1 MSLFLLRPAVFLL
14 ATVYACP
21 SPAHAEVASHSGM
34 VFGPDSNG
42 VCYEGSFQGSA
53 TPCPTQIYPHLPK
66 TAVAAIVIAVVFGVS
81 TPSETVFLGL
91 NADAVTCVNLFL
103 VIALCVVLLLW
114 RRQVRATTDD
124 SASSLFDFV
133 SGGRRLSTSNSSL
146 SPTRPNSPRL
156 SVKTMIGSQ
165 SILNE
170 KELHESESY
179 FHHGSHGPE
188 ADVEG
193 SVETLTAPRYGGLL
207 YFLASP

>member
-14 ATVYACP
+14 ATIYACP

-42 VCYEGSFQGSA
+42 VCYEGSLQGSA

-81 TPSETVFLGL
+81 TPLRNGVL
-91 NADAVTCVNLFL
+91 
-103 VIALCVVLLLW
+103 LLLW

-133 SGGRRLSTSNSSL
+133 SGERRLRTSNSSL
-146 SPTRPNSPRL
+146 SPSWPNSPPL
-156 SVKTMIGSQ
+156 SVTTMIDSQ

-170 KELHESESY
+170 KELHGSESY

-193 SVETLTAPRYGGLL
+193 SVETLSAVSLIVVTDTT
-207 YFLASP
+207 